1 MDTVTNIATVDGF
14 LILFDILAG
23 VIAAA
28 KNRELDSSVM
38 RDGMYNKLGEVL
50 FLALSMACGFW
61 LTQPPFA
68 SLGVPADVAS
78 VVAVYIAG
86 MELLSIVEN
95 ICKINPDIPIAKV
108 LAIFNI
114 DTEGADDVE
123 SGRAS
128 EE

>member
-50 FLALSMACGFW
+50 FLGLSMACGFW
-61 LTQPPFA
+61 LTQPPF
-68 SLGVPADVAS
+68 SSIGIPADVAS

-95 ICKINPDIPIAKV
+95 ICKINPEIPIAKV

-114 DTEGADDVE
+114 DTDGSDDIK
-123 SGRAS
+123 SGQAS